1 VQHLEVAMPARD
13 RTAALAIRTA
23 ARPLA
28 GGPQDFDALLELI
41 GNARV
46 VLLGEASHGTHDFY
60 RVRAE
65 ITKRLIREKGFAAV
79 AIEGDWP
86 DAFRVDQFV
95 RAEGADAEASDAL
108 AGFERFPQW
117 MWRNADVLDFVGWL
131 RGHNETHADAPP
143 VRFAGLD
150 LYSLHRSI
158 EAVLEYLDIVDPN
171 QARIAR
177 RRYDCF
183 AQFGDDARAYGYATA
198 IGTRP
203 SCEDDAVRQL
213 LELQRSATEYASRD
227 GRVAADALFSAEQNA
242 RLVRNAE
249 RYYRLMLTSDATSWN
264 LRDGH
269 MAETLIELER
279 HLEREGR
286 APKVIVWAHNSHL
299 GDARATQMARA
310 GEWNVGQLVRQR
322 LGDAAVL
329 VGFTTYTG
337 TVTAASDWDG
347 AAQRMTVRPALPES
361 YEALFH
367 NAGPPR
373 FMLDLRTPSPVRAAL
388 EEPRLERAIGVIYR
402 PQTERFSHYF
412 GASLPSQFDVV
423 LHYDV
428 TRAVEPLERT
438 AAWETGEVPETYPFT
453 V

>member
-1 VQHLEVAMPARD
+1 MPARD
-13 RTAALAIRTA
+13 RGAALAIREN
-23 ARPLA
+23 ARPLI
-28 GGPQDFDALLELI
+28 GGPSDFDALLELV

-86 DAFRVDQFV
+86 DAFRVNRFV
-95 RAEGADAEASDAL
+95 GGHGSDSEASEAL
-108 AGFERFPQW
+108 GGFERFPQW

-131 RGHNETHADAPP
+131 RSHNEAHADAPP
-143 VRFAGLD
+143 VRFVGLD

-158 EAVLEYLDIVDPN
+158 EAVLEYLDIVDPA
-171 QARIAR
+171 QAREAR
-177 RRYDCF
+177 RRYSCF
-183 AQFGDDARAYGYATA
+183 AQFGDDARAYGYATSLA
-198 IGTRP
+198 SHA
-203 SCEDDAVRQL
+203 SCEEDAVRQL
-213 LELQRSATEYASRD
+213 LELQRSASDYASRD
-227 GRVAADALFSAEQNA
+227 GRLATDALFSAEQNA

-264 LRDGH
+264 LRDAH
-269 MAETLIELER
+269 MAETLLELER
-279 HLEREGR
+279 HLEGDGR

-310 GEWNVGQLVRQR
+310 GEWNVGQLVRER

-337 TVTAASDWDG
+337 TVTASSDWDG
-347 AAQRMTVRPALPES
+347 PAERMTVRPALPES

-367 NAGPPR
+367 DAGPSR
-373 FMLDLRTPSPVRAAL
+373 FMLDLRAPGPLRAAL

-402 PQTERFSHYF
+402 PRTERFSHYF
-412 GASLPSQFDVV
+412 RASLSRQFDVV

-438 AAWETGEVPETYPFT
+438 AMWEQGEVPETYPFT

>member
-1 VQHLEVAMPARD
+1 
-13 RTAALAIRTA
+13 
-23 ARPLA
+23 
-28 GGPQDFDALLELI
+28 
-41 GNARV
+41 
-46 VLLGEASHGTHDFY
+46 
-60 RVRAE
+60 
-65 ITKRLIREKGFAAV
+65 
-79 AIEGDWP
+79 
-86 DAFRVDQFV
+86 
-95 RAEGADAEASDAL
+95 
-108 AGFERFPQW
+108 

-131 RGHNETHADAPP
+131 RAHNDARPDAPP
-143 VRFAGLD
+143 VRFVGLD

-158 EAVLEYLDIVDPN
+158 EAVLEYLDIVDPQ
-171 QARIAR
+171 QARVAR
-177 RRYDCF
+177 RRYGCF
-183 AQFGDDARAYGYATA
+183 AQFGDDARTYGYATSVGA
-198 IGTRP
+198 HL
-203 SCEDDAVRQL
+203 SCEEDAVRQL

-227 GRVAADALFSAEQNA
+227 GRVATDALFSAEQNA

-269 MAETLIELER
+269 MAETLVELER
-279 HLEREGR
+279 HLQHDGR
-286 APKVIVWAHNSHL
+286 DPKVIVWAHNSHL
-299 GDARATQMARA
+299 GDARATQMARS

-367 NAGPPR
+367 EAGPSR
-373 FMLDLRTPSPVRAAL
+373 FMLDLRAPGAVRTAL

-412 GASLPSQFDVV
+412 GASLPRQFDVV

-438 AAWETGEVPETYPFT
+438 AAWEVGEVPETYPFA